1 MKYVSIDIETTGLD
15 PVKDQILSI
24 GAVIEDTTKDTPL
37 SELPQLHL
45 VIQRDRIEGNPFAC
59 SMNWKLLELMAK
71 ASQSEQK
78 KVEIENKHNVKII
91 GESWAAMYLYDFLEK
106 HNCGEISSSTPHKT
120 DSYMG
125 PVQMQVKTI
134 VAGKNFATFDK
145 LFLERLPRWNEWIKI
160 ESRVLDPAILYVDW
174 ENDDKLPNLQ
184 TCKER
189 AHMDGKVAHD
199 AIEDALDVIALIRYS
214 ASKGNVYKPF

>member
-37 SELPQLHL
+37 SELPRIHL

-59 SMNWKLLELMAK
+59 SMNWKLLELMSR

-78 KVEIENKHNVKII
+78 KTAIEMEHNMTFVP
-91 GESWAAMYLYDFLEK
+91 ENVAAMMLRNFLEK
-106 HNCGEISSSTPHKT
+106 NEAGSIELKSESFQPPYIKT
-120 DSYMG
+120 T
-125 PVQMQVKTI
+125 VVKI
-134 VAGKNFATFDK
+134 AVAGKNFATFDK
-145 LFLERLPRWNEWIKI
+145 LFLEQLPFWDTQIKVK
-160 ESRVLDPAILYVDW
+160 SRVLDPAILFVDW
-174 ENDDKLPNLQ
+174 ENDKDLPNLQ

-199 AIEDALDVIALIRYS
+199 AIDDALDVIALMRYS
-214 ASKGNVYKPF
+214 ASRGNVYKPF